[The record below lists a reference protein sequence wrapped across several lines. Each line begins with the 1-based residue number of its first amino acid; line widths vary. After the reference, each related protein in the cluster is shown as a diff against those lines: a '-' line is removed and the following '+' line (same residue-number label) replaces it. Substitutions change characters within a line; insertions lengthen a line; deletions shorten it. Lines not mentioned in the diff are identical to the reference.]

1 MADAAARVRDVTR
14 VARDDVEVELEHG
27 LAGGRAIVEAK
38 IEGVGLGVQLG
49 GQVNVTFP
57 ELSRILPAC
66 EVRHSPAAIG

>member
-1 MADAAARVRDVTR
+1 MADAAARVGDVAR
-14 VARDDVEVELEHG
+14 VAGDDVEAEVGHG
-27 LAGGRAIVEAK
+27 LAGGGAVVET
-38 IEGVGLGVQLG
+38 EFESVGLGSQLG